1 MLVVLVWVVAT
12 VGVTYVAN
20 AAVELVDL
28 QVFPQGARIEVLA
41 RAQPTPTTLPRM
53 RATTAPPVTTTTAA
67 APATTLATPATTAA
81 APVATTTTVVVAPT
95 VAPTTTVA
103 SAPTTTAVGAPATTT
118 TAPVATTRPPTTTRP
133 PPTTT
138 TTKAPIA
145 PLVLFEQD
153 PSEHRMGTDFRE
165 RLVAGGDG
173 PFEMSVISGDI
184 PPGLQVDDEGYL
196 WGKLEASGRF
206 EALLE
211 VADSAGRKGSV
222 TVSVFVKEFRIIT
235 SRGGSVTVVV
245 VGNSVEFFS
254 ALQGAEFESA
264 QILRSGPIVVEV
276 SFIPRLGDETSWVRC
291 EVVED
296 VVCTSG

>member
-1 MLVVLVWVVAT
+1 
-12 VGVTYVAN
+12 
-20 AAVELVDL
+20 
-28 QVFPQGARIEVLA
+28 
-41 RAQPTPTTLPRM
+41 
-53 RATTAPPVTTTTAA
+53 
-67 APATTLATPATTAA
+67 
-81 APVATTTTVVVAPT
+81 
-95 VAPTTTVA
+95 
-103 SAPTTTAVGAPATTT
+103 
-118 TAPVATTRPPTTTRP
+118 
-133 PPTTT
+133 
-138 TTKAPIA
+138 
-145 PLVLFEQD
+145 
-153 PSEHRMGTDFRE
+153 MGTDFRE